1 MSRSSVEQLAP
12 VIAIVGAD
20 RFLRAEMVR
29 DMIARSGADGGLG
42 PTHFDGERA
51 TLAEVLDEVR
61 TPSLLGGSRL
71 VIVNDADELIS
82 RFREKLERY
91 CAAPAVGGTLLL
103 LCDSLP
109 KNQRIY
115 KAIAG
120 GGKILTVEAP
130 KGRSL
135 VSWIIDRARSEYGK
149 QLAVDAAD
157 LLRAHVGDSSGA
169 LDSELAK
176 LATYV
181 GQRAEIQ
188 LADIEVLTDCHREEI
203 IFAVVDALA
212 EGNAGGAVAAW
223 NQVLATDR
231 AAPGRS
237 IAGIAWALRSMLEAR
252 RELDAG
258 GNVYGMA
265 PRMRVDPGVL
275 KKRLERF
282 TTRHLQRMQRDLL
295 EIDLAIKTGEATIET
310 AIESWII
317 KHSGAPMLV

>member
-1 MSRSSVEQLAP
+1 MSRAQSGKLPP
-12 VIAIVGAD
+12 VIAVVGAD
-20 RFLRAEMVR
+20 RFLRTEMVR
-29 DMIARSGADGGLG
+29 GLIAQGGADNGLG

-61 TPSLLGGSRL
+61 TPSLLGGNRL
-71 VIVNDADELIS
+71 VIVDDADELIS

-91 CAAPAVGGTLLL
+91 CSAPAAGGSLVL

-115 KAIAG
+115 KAISTG
-120 GGKILTVEAP
+120 GQITTVEAP

-135 VSWIIDRARSEYGK
+135 VSWIIDRAKTVYGK
-149 QLAVDAAD
+149 RLTAESAD
-157 LLRAHVGDSSGA
+157 LLRTQVGDSSGT

-181 GQRAEIQ
+181 GERAEIQ
-188 LADIEVLTDCHREEI
+188 LADIEALTDCHREEI

-212 EGNAGGAVAAW
+212 EGDAATAVAAW
-223 NQVLATDR
+223 DQVLATDR

-237 IAGIAWALRSMLEAR
+237 IAGMAWALRTMLEAR
-252 RELDAG
+252 RELETG
-258 GNVYGMA
+258 GNVYSMA

-275 KKRLERF
+275 KRRLERF
-282 TTRHLQRMQRDLL
+282 STRHLERMQRDLL
-295 EIDLAIKTGEATIET
+295 EIDLAIKTGEASIEA